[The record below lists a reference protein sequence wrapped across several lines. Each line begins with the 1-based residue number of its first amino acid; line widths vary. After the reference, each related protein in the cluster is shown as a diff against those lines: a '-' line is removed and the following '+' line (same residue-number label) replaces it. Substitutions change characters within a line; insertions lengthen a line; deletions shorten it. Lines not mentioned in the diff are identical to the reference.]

1 VKKAAGV
8 PTDYGLPEPDHRLA
22 EAHPTVSS
30 DLLPRLGHGDIEVK
44 PNISRFAG
52 GRTVEFVD
60 GTSEEIDLIV
70 YCTGYKI
77 TFPFFDH
84 DLLDA
89 PDNRIPLYRRV
100 VHPDLE
106 GLYFV
111 GLVQPL
117 GANRPLAEAQS
128 EWVADL
134 LEGKTALP
142 TTERMHEVI
151 HREDARMAKRYVA
164 SKRHTIQVDFLPY
177 MRTIKRERNGGLL
190 GRFTKTRSR
199 ELLGASGD

>member
-1 VKKAAGV
+1 
-8 PTDYGLPEPDHRLA
+8 
-22 EAHPTVSS
+22 
-30 DLLPRLGHGDIEVK
+30 
-44 PNISRFAG
+44 
-52 GRTVEFVD
+52 
-60 GTSEEIDLIV
+60 
-70 YCTGYKI
+70 
-77 TFPFFDH
+77 
-84 DLLDA
+84 
-89 PDNRIPLYRRV
+89 
-100 VHPDLE
+100 
-106 GLYFV
+106 
-111 GLVQPL
+111 
-117 GANRPLAEAQS
+117 LAEAQS